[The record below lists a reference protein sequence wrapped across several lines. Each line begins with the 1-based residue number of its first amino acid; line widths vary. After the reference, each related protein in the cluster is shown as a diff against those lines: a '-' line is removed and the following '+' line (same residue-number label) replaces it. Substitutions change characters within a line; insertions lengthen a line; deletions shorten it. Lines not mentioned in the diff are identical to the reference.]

1 MKTKFRNLKKRIETL
16 GGKLN
21 PQRFYCG
28 IPNEQDLKD
37 IKAGL
42 YNPVIKIVLDKD

>member
-1 MKTKFRNLKKRIETL
+1 MKAIYRKLFRKINEYNNR
-16 GGKLN
+16 LN

-37 IKAGL
+37 IEAGL